1 MEGLNMRNR
10 IDFEWTKESEYFIVS
25 LRKLIAMI
33 YNIADTNV
41 YPLSERAVCEKE
53 ILHNE
58 KGLLKVRFNSF
69 EDYLKYYNYCN
80 TRRNEVIIPA
90 DLFNDIINFFK
101 KYVPKFGEEDYIYAE
116 PDSDVSFS
124 VSKGYYYLNIRMYR
138 ANGFYSMEKYV
149 ISEWHRSKQTVQDVR
164 NNWLELNKDNYELC
178 YESTETIDAICEQMY
193 RISNTYEGTKKYFD
207 RIISKCQ
214 NLGYNMCAY
223 RVIYSGTDKV
233 TNTFAYTAEDILKK
247 LDSDFNNQVC
257 KLEVIGFC
265 NGNMENGERYF
276 VIFEDNTVIPF
287 YYTDMKSFSKIIAK
301 YVNKGVHFRVSKEV

>member
-1 MEGLNMRNR
+1 MEGLIMRNR
-10 IDFEWTKESEYFIVS
+10 IDFEWTKESEYLIVS
-25 LRKLIAMI
+25 LRKLIATI
-33 YNIADTNV
+33 YNIVDTNV
-41 YPLSERAVCEKE
+41 YPLSERAVCNKE
-53 ILHNE
+53 IIMSE
-58 KGLLKVRFNSF
+58 KGLLRVRFNSF

-80 TRRNEVIIPA
+80 TRRSEVVIPS
-90 DLFNDIINFFK
+90 DLFDNIINFFR
-101 KYVPKFGEEDYIYAE
+101 KYVPKFTDEDYIYAE
-116 PDSDVSFS
+116 PESDVSFS
-124 VSKGYYYLNIRMYR
+124 VSKGYYYLNIRLYR

-149 ISEWHRSKQTVQDVR
+149 LSEWHRGKQSIQEVR
-164 NNWLELNKDNYELC
+164 NTWLELNKNSYGLC

-193 RISNTYEGTKKYFD
+193 KISNTYEGTKKYFN
-207 RIISKCQ
+207 RVISKCQ
-214 NLGYNMCAY
+214 DLGFNMCAY

-247 LDSDFNNQVC
+247 LDADFNNQVC